1 MRKKLVIVLGVL
13 AIVGLVLHGARQP
26 YMMAGPAGAATVGIN
41 INAVAIPATTAS
53 FTVNWLNGPYA
64 RVSASASPTAAYTLG
79 DLNFTNPVD
88 GNTYWFEW
96 DQDATGEALTFPSV
110 VAAPG
115 GINAAPIIPSTANGK
130 EIVQMIYN
138 AASGEYIIQSITSN
152 ASQVNLHNNCATTLT
167 LAAGVKSTTG
177 AGACFTNYSRI
188 GWDLGAGT
196 PVATLVTPT
205 ATTQGLNARIN
216 CAQSAANS
224 QTITCVSSDPQDT
237 NSITVY
243 GIN

>member
-1 MRKKLVIVLGVL
+1 MRKKIVIVFGV
-13 AIVGLVLHGARQP
+13 AALVALILHGSRQP
-26 YMMAGPAGAATVGIN
+26 YMMAGPAAAATVGIN
-41 INAVAIPATTAS
+41 INAVGIPAATAS
-53 FTVNWLNGPYA
+53 FVINWLNGPYA

-79 DLNFTNPVD
+79 DLSFTNPVD

-138 AASGEYIIQSITSN
+138 GASGEYIIQSITSN
-152 ASQVNLHNNCATTLT
+152 ASSVQAHYNCVTTLT

-177 AGACFTNYSRI
+177 AGSCFTAYSRI
-188 GWDLGAGT
+188 GWNLGGE
-196 PVATLVTPT
+196 L
-205 ATTQGLNARIN
+205 RWRR
-216 CAQSAANS
+216 
-224 QTITCVSSDPQDT
+224 
-237 NSITVY
+237 
-243 GIN
+243 